1 MLLMKIIN
9 IFVTLKYLKISQITW
24 RLRLKLRRRMVIDI
38 AEPLVKKLVLL
49 SSKKKIV
56 HKSSSFS
63 LFNQIYDGKKLSD
76 DNSLKTYHLN
86 YFDYIHN
93 FDSEN
98 GIELIFKW
106 ISNNKDYNN
115 ISWDSYPISLRIVNW
130 MKFLTKNHV
139 ESNEIYKSLYQ
150 QAFILFRRREYH
162 LLTNHLFKNI
172 VAMLFAG
179 VLFNVIKWKR
189 WALKELK
196 KQLKEQL
203 TIDNYHF
210 ELSPTYHAI
219 FTKDLLDIYNLLKNN
234 GDEDSQKF
242 VKELEIIIPN
252 TLYWCEYFSEN
263 EKYLKIN
270 DVNYEGCLTL
280 IELAEYAKLLGISRD
295 EKKLNNHHYP
305 ILENNNLRLMMSCA
319 EHQPSYNPA
328 HSHDDLTSILLWYK
342 NEPILVDTG
351 NYCYDETEERD
362 YSRST
367 KAHNCFTI
375 NNENQSEMWKIF
387 RIGRRSKILQ
397 KNISVNEI
405 SCSHNGYKRF
415 GVIYSRTIKKIDS
428 GFEIIDNF
436 ESKNNKSH
444 KIYFH
449 FHPETNLAK
458 IENTLEINDTIRI
471 KFQFNNWSMIET
483 DYYPKMYQKAKKKTV
498 IISGEINEK
507 SHSTIIKVIK

>member
-1 MLLMKIIN
+1 MILKKITN
-9 IFVTLKYLKISQITW
+9 LFFTLKYLKISQIIW
-24 RLRLKLRRRMVIDI
+24 RFWLKLDRRIVVDKREASVNRL
-38 AEPLVKKLVLL
+38 ALL
-49 SSKKKIV
+49 SPEIIV
-56 HKSSSFS
+56 HKLSTFS
-63 LFNQIYDGKKLSD
+63 LFNQIYNGKKLSD
-76 DNSLKTYHLN
+76 DYPLKTYHLN

-93 FDSEN
+93 LEHQK
-98 GIELIFKW
+98 GTELINKW
-106 ISNNKDYNN
+106 IKENKDINH
-115 ISWDSYPISLRIVNW
+115 ISWDPYPISLRIINW
-130 MKFLTKNHV
+130 IFFLTKHNI
-139 ESNEIYKSLYQ
+139 ENDEIYNSLFQ
-150 QAFILFRRREYH
+150 QAFVLFRRREYH

-172 VAMLFAG
+172 VAILFAS
-179 VLFNVIKWKR
+179 VLFNENKWKK
-189 WALKELK
+189 WAFKELK
-196 KQLKEQL
+196 KQLNEQL

-219 FTKDLLDIYNLLKNN
+219 FTQDLMNIYNLLNN
-234 GDEDSQKF
+234 NKEVEYLKF
-242 VKELEIIIPN
+242 LNDLKQIIPE

-263 EKYLKIN
+263 GEYLKIN
-270 DVNYEGCLTL
+270 DVNYEGCSALKEL
-280 IELAEYAKLLGISRD
+280 IKYAKLLGITISS
-295 EKKLNNHHYP
+295 KKHGNQHYP
-305 ILENNNLRLMMSCA
+305 VIKNKNLKLMMYCA

-342 NEPILVDTG
+342 NEPILIDTG

-375 NNENQSEMWKIF
+375 KNETQSEMWKVF

-397 KNISVNEI
+397 KNISENEI

-415 GVIYSRTIKKIDS
+415 GVNYSRTIKKIDS

-436 ESKNNKSH
+436 ESKNNKSY

-471 KFQFNNWSMIET
+471 EFQSNNWSMIET
-483 DYYPKMYQKAKKKTV
+483 DYYPEMFQKAKKKTV

>member
-1 MLLMKIIN
+1 MLFKKITN
-9 IFVTLKYLKISQITW
+9 LFFSLKYLKISQIIW
-24 RLRLKLRRRMVIDI
+24 RLWLKLDKKIVFDKTE
-38 AEPLVKKLVLL
+38 ASVNKLVLFSPEFIIHRL
-49 SSKKKIV
+49 SN
-56 HKSSSFS
+56 FS
-63 LFNQIYDGKKLSD
+63 LFNQIYDGKELSD
-76 DNSLKTYHLN
+76 ENPLKTYHLN

-93 FDSEN
+93 FELQK
-98 GIELIFKW
+98 GTELIDKW
-106 ISNNKDYNN
+106 IKENKDTNH
-115 ISWDSYPISLRIVNW
+115 ISWDPYPISLRVVNW
-130 MKFLTKNHV
+130 IKFLSINHINN
-139 ESNEIYKSLYQ
+139 SEIYNSLYQ
-150 QAFILFRRREYH
+150 QAFVLYRRREYH
-162 LLTNHLFKNI
+162 LLANHLFKNI
-172 VAMLFAG
+172 VALLFLG
-179 VLFNVIKWKR
+179 FLFNNSKWIN

-196 KQLKEQL
+196 KQLQEQL

-210 ELSPTYHAI
+210 EFSPTYHAI

-234 GDEDSQKF
+234 GDGDPQKF

-263 EKYLKIN
+263 EQYLKIN
-270 DVNYEGCLTL
+270 DVNYEGCPTL
-280 IELAEYAKLLGISRD
+280 VELAEYAKLFGISRD
-295 EKKLNNHHYP
+295 EKKGNNHHYP
-305 ILENNNLRLMMSCA
+305 ILENSNLILMMYCA

-328 HSHDDLTSILLWYK
+328 HSHDDLTSILLWCK
-342 NEPILVDTG
+342 KEPILIDTG
-351 NYCYDETEERD
+351 NYCYDEAKERD

-367 KAHNCFTI
+367 TAHNCFTV
-375 NNENQSEMWKIF
+375 NSENQSEMWKAF

-397 KNISVNEI
+397 KNISENEI

-415 GVIYSRTIKKIDS
+415 GVNYSRTIKKIDS

-436 ESKNNKSH
+436 ESKNNKSY

-471 KFQFNNWSMIET
+471 EFQSNNWSMIET
-483 DYYPKMYQKAKKKTV
+483 DYYPEMFQKAKKKTV